1 VVVDTPR
8 RLRVLVVDDH
18 AAYRLALA
26 GVLRRAGDLE
36 LVGEA
41 ASGEEALDRARELA
55 PDLVVLDV
63 RMPGLGGIAAASRLR
78 AEHPDALVLLCSS
91 YDLADLPA
99 GALADDA
106 GIVYAPKEEVGPG
119 LLRRLWQQHRADP
132 AAGALPEP
140 RSGSSTGSSAG
151 FSSGSSSWSS
161 TGPGQDAPVT
171 PPAAPPPA

>member
-1 VVVDTPR
+1 MDTSR

-55 PDLVVLDV
+55 PDVVVLDV
-63 RMPGLGGIAAASRLR
+63 RMPGIGGIAAAARLR
-78 AEHPDALVLLCSS
+78 AQHPDVLVLLCSS
-91 YDLADLPA
+91 YDLADLPV
-99 GALADDA
+99 GVLEA

-119 LLRRLWQQHRADP
+119 LLRRLWQQHRAEP
-132 AAGALPEP
+132 AAAALPEP
-140 RSGSSTGSSAG
+140 RPAENVPGDSA
-151 FSSGSSSWSS
+151 
-161 TGPGQDAPVT
+161 PLT

>member
-1 VVVDTPR
+1 MVVDIPR
-8 RLRVLVVDDH
+8 RVRVLVVDDH

-41 ASGEEALDRARELA
+41 ATGEEALDRARELA
-55 PDLVVLDV
+55 PDIVVLDV
-63 RMPGLGGIAAASRLR
+63 RMPGIGGIAAATRLR
-78 AEHPDALVLLCSS
+78 AEHPAVLVLLCSS

-99 GALADDA
+99 SALTADA

-119 LLRRLWQQHRADP
+119 LLRRLWQHHRAEP
-132 AAGALPEP
+132 AAGTLPGPRPAGPTEP
-140 RSGSSTGSSAG
+140 TADAAVTG
-151 FSSGSSSWSS
+151 
-161 TGPGQDAPVT
+161 TDRLT